1 MSYLN
6 RIKRHPKSRKNPI
19 RAGRGPGSGTGKTS
33 GSGHKGQL
41 AHGKPPR
48 MGFEGGQM
56 PIIRTMPKRGFSA
69 RAVVKYQV
77 LNVSDLS
84 GVAAN
89 AVVDIAYLVK
99 NGFVSSMRLPVKVL
113 GEGELSK
120 AVHVKAN
127 AFSRSAIE
135 KIEKAGGKCERVA
148 K

>member
-19 RAGRGPGSGTGKTS
+19 RVGRGPGSGTGKTS

-48 MGFEGGQM
+48 QGFEGG
-56 PIIRTMPKRGFSA
+56 
-69 RAVVKYQV
+69 QV
-77 LNVSDLS
+77 LNVSDLALT
-84 GVAAN
+84 AAN
-89 AVVDIAYLVK
+89 VVVDVAYLVE
-99 NGFVSSMRLPVKVL
+99 NGFCSSLRMPIKIL
-113 GEGELSK
+113 GDGELKK

-127 AFSRSAIE
+127 AFSRSAVE
-135 KIEKAGGKCERVA
+135 KIEKAGGKCERVT